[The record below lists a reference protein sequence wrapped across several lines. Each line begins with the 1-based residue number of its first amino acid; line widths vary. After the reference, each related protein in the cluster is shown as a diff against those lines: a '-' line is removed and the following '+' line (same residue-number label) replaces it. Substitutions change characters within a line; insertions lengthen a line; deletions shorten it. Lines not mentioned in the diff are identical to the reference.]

1 MRALKSFDYKI
12 LSGYMENYQTLVDE
26 YKAQASQMTEQR
38 YNRVNSII
46 KGITQV
52 YNNATLQ
59 EQQLINML
67 WWNKQPYDIIADV
80 LGVTEYTIKHA
91 REVLL
96 RRVAKKYISMIYD
109 KKSVRAFI
117 MNYEPPNEEPPMYE
131 ENINNF
137 FSLDQ
142 PTTSIETS
150 DNFEEH
156 IFLMNYHQ

>member
-1 MRALKSFDYKI
+1 MSTKQK
-12 LSGYMENYQTLVDE
+12 
-26 YKAQASQMTEQR
+26 ASQMTEQR

-80 LGVTEYTIKHA
+80 LGITEYTIKHA

-96 RRVAKKYISMIYD
+96 RRVAKRSIY
-109 KKSVRAFI
+109 
-117 MNYEPPNEEPPMYE
+117 
-131 ENINNF
+131 
-137 FSLDQ
+137 L
-142 PTTSIETS
+142 
-150 DNFEEH
+150 
-156 IFLMNYHQ
+156 

>member
-1 MRALKSFDYKI
+1 MRGLKSFDYKI

-26 YKAQASQMTEQR
+26 YKTKASQMTEQR

-80 LGVTEYTIKHA
+80 LGITEYTIKHD

-96 RRVAKKYISMIYD
+96 RRVAKRSIY
-109 KKSVRAFI
+109 
-117 MNYEPPNEEPPMYE
+117 
-131 ENINNF
+131 
-137 FSLDQ
+137 L
-142 PTTSIETS
+142 
-150 DNFEEH
+150 
-156 IFLMNYHQ
+156 

>member
-26 YKAQASQMTEQR
+26 YQTQASQMTEQR
-38 YNRVNSII
+38 YNRVNSIV

-80 LGVTEYTIKHA
+80 LGITEYTIKHA
-91 REVLL
+91 REVILH
-96 RRVAKKYISMIYD
+96 RVAKRSIY
-109 KKSVRAFI
+109 
-117 MNYEPPNEEPPMYE
+117 
-131 ENINNF
+131 
-137 FSLDQ
+137 L
-142 PTTSIETS
+142 
-150 DNFEEH
+150 
-156 IFLMNYHQ
+156 

>member
-91 REVLL
+91 RKYYYAVLL
-96 RRVAKKYISMIYD
+96 KEVYIYD
-109 KKSVRAFI
+109 I
-117 MNYEPPNEEPPMYE
+117 
-131 ENINNF
+131 
-137 FSLDQ
+137 
-142 PTTSIETS
+142 
-150 DNFEEH
+150 
-156 IFLMNYHQ
+156 

>member
-26 YKAQASQMTEQR
+26 YKTQASQMTEQR
-38 YNRVNSII
+38 YNRVDSIV

-80 LGVTEYTIKHA
+80 LGVTKNAIKHA
-91 REVLL
+91 RAVILG
-96 RRVAKKYISMIYD
+96 RVAKASVYI
-109 KKSVRAFI
+109 
-117 MNYEPPNEEPPMYE
+117 
-131 ENINNF
+131 
-137 FSLDQ
+137 
-142 PTTSIETS
+142 
-150 DNFEEH
+150 
-156 IFLMNYHQ
+156 

>member
-1 MRALKSFDYKI
+1 
-12 LSGYMENYQTLVDE
+12 
-26 YKAQASQMTEQR
+26 
-38 YNRVNSII
+38 
-46 KGITQV
+46 
-52 YNNATLQ
+52 
-59 EQQLINML
+59 
-67 WWNKQPYDIIADV
+67 
-80 LGVTEYTIKHA
+80 
-91 REVLL
+91 
-96 RRVAKKYISMIYD
+96 
-109 KKSVRAFI
+109 

>member
-1 MRALKSFDYKI
+1 
-12 LSGYMENYQTLVDE
+12 

-80 LGVTEYTIKHA
+80 LGITEYTIKHA

-96 RRVAKKYISMIYD
+96 RRVAKRSIY
-109 KKSVRAFI
+109 
-117 MNYEPPNEEPPMYE
+117 
-131 ENINNF
+131 
-137 FSLDQ
+137 L
-142 PTTSIETS
+142 
-150 DNFEEH
+150 
-156 IFLMNYHQ
+156 

>member
-1 MRALKSFDYKI
+1 
-12 LSGYMENYQTLVDE
+12 
-26 YKAQASQMTEQR
+26 ASQMTEQR

-80 LGVTEYTIKHA
+80 LGITEYTIKHA

-96 RRVAKKYISMIYD
+96 RRVAKRSIY
-109 KKSVRAFI
+109 
-117 MNYEPPNEEPPMYE
+117 
-131 ENINNF
+131 
-137 FSLDQ
+137 L
-142 PTTSIETS
+142 
-150 DNFEEH
+150 
-156 IFLMNYHQ
+156 